1 VVIEDNGQGN
11 DAIYTTFSYI
21 LGFGSSV
28 ETLAS
33 RDNSLTVAMDLFGNE
48 LANVIFGNNG
58 ANFLDGLVGADI
70 MTGFGGNDIYA
81 VDNAGDVV
89 IEENGQGND
98 AIYTTFSYILGFGS
112 SVELLASRDNS
123 LTVAMNLFGNELN
136 NTILGNNGANY
147 LDGLTGADV
156 MAGYSGDDT
165 YIIDNAGDVVVEEA
179 GRGSDAVYTSLSFV
193 LSAGSSVETI
203 GARDNSLTIALN
215 ITGNELGNGLLGNN
229 GANVLDGKGGA
240 DTLLGFAGADTF
252 AFTTAI
258 GTGTGN
264 VDLIADF
271 VSGTDKVAL
280 DDAIFTGLAPGA
292 LSAGAFVTG
301 TAAADADDRIVYDAA
316 TGKLYFDADGNG
328 AGAAIL
334 FATLQGNPA
343 LAASDFM
350 VI

>member
-1 VVIEDNGQGN
+1 
-11 DAIYTTFSYI
+11 
-21 LGFGSSV
+21 
-28 ETLAS
+28 
-33 RDNSLTVAMDLFGNE
+33 
-48 LANVIFGNNG
+48 
-58 ANFLDGLVGADI
+58 
-70 MTGFGGNDIYA
+70 

-123 LTVAMNLFGNELN
+123 LTTAMNLFGNELN

-203 GARDNSLTIALN
+203 GARDNSLTMALN
-215 ITGNELGNGLLGNN
+215 LTGNELANGLLGNN

-271 VSGTDKVAL
+271 VSGTDRIAL

-292 LSAGAFVTG
+292 LAAGAFVTG

-316 TGKLYFDADGNG
+316 TGRLYFDADGNG

-334 FATLQGNPA
+334 FATLQGNPT